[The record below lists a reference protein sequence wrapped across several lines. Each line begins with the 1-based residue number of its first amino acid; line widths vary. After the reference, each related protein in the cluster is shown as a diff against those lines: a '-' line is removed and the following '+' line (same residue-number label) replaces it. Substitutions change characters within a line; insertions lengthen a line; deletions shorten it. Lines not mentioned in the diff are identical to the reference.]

1 MAMSDNNDSTALIGD
16 CERRMGRTIEV
27 LQQDLAGIRT
37 GRASPSLLDKV
48 QVEAWGSLQPVQSV
62 ATISVPEARLL
73 VIQPWDRSLIGAIEK
88 AIQKS
93 DLGLNPNNDGTVIRL
108 ALPQLNEQRRGDLAK
123 QVRKRAEESKVAVRN
138 IRRDAD
144 SGLKKLEKD
153 GKISQDDLRRALDR
167 VQKLTDGS
175 IKQVDEAADRKE
187 KEVKEV

>member
-1 MAMSDNNDSTALIGD
+1 MSDSNAVIGD
-16 CERRMGRTIEV
+16 CERRMAKTVEV
-27 LQQDLAGIRT
+27 LNQDLAAIRT

-48 QVEAWGSLQPVQSV
+48 QVEAWGSTQPIQSV
-62 ATISVPEARLL
+62 ATISVPEPRLL
-73 VIQPWDRSLIGAIEK
+73 VIQPWDKSMIGPIEK

-93 DLGLNPNNDGTVIRL
+93 DLGLNPNNDGAVIRL
-108 ALPQLNEQRRGDLAK
+108 ALPALNEQRRNDLAK
-123 QVRKRAEESKVAVRN
+123 QVKKRAEESKVAVRN
-138 IRRDAD
+138 VRRDAD

-153 GKISQDDLRRALDR
+153 GKLSQDELKRALDR

>member
-1 MAMSDNNDSTALIGD
+1 MT
-16 CERRMGRTIEV
+16 RTLEV
-27 LQQDLAGIRT
+27 LQQDLASIRT
-37 GRASPSLLDKV
+37 GRASPSLLDKI
-48 QVEAWGSLQPVQSV
+48 QVDAWGSAQPIQSV
-62 ATISVPEARLL
+62 ASISVPEPRLL
-73 VIQPWDRSLIGAIEK
+73 VIQPWDKSMIGPIEK

-108 ALPQLNEQRRGDLAK
+108 ALPQLNEQRRNDLAK
-123 QVRKRAEESKVAVRN
+123 QVKKRAEESKVAVRN
-138 IRRDAD
+138 VRRDAD
-144 SGLKKLEKD
+144 SGLKRLEKD

>member
-1 MAMSDNNDSTALIGD
+1 MSDSTALIGD
-16 CERRMGRTIEV
+16 CERRMAKTIEV
-27 LQQDLAGIRT
+27 LQQDFAAIRT

-48 QVEAWGSLQPVQSV
+48 QVEAWGSTQPVQSV
-62 ATISVPEARLL
+62 ATISVPEPRLL
-73 VIQPWDRSLIGAIEK
+73 VIQPWDRGLIGAIEK

-108 ALPQLNEQRRGDLAK
+108 ALPQLNEQRRQELAK

-144 SGLKKLEKD
+144 NGLKKLEKD
-153 GKISQDDLRRALDR
+153 GKLSQDELRRALDR
-167 VQKLTDGS
+167 VQKLTDSS
-175 IKQVDEAADRKE
+175 IKQVDDAADRKE

>member
-1 MAMSDNNDSTALIGD
+1 MSDSDAVIGD

-27 LQQDLAGIRT
+27 LNQDLAGIRT

-48 QVEAWGSLQPVQSV
+48 QVEAWGSTQPVQSV

-73 VIQPWDRSLIGAIEK
+73 VIQPWDKSLIGPIEK

-93 DLGLNPNNDGTVIRL
+93 DLGLNPNNDGSVIRL
-108 ALPQLNEQRRGDLAK
+108 ALPQLNEQRRAELAK
-123 QVRKRAEESKVAVRN
+123 QVRKRAEESKIAVRN
-138 IRRDAD
+138 VRRDAD

-153 GKISQDDLRRALDR
+153 GKLSQDELRRALDR